1 MVMSVYKEKCH
12 FQSERGCKAL
22 TEMLCKIL
30 TEKLCRKGK
39 CSFYKT
45 TEDVKKDLIK
55 YPPCDYSAIF
65 AERHKND
72 K

>member
-1 MVMSVYKEKCH
+1 MDSSKCH
-12 FQSERGCKAL
+12 FHHPK
-22 TEMLCKIL
+22 LCKIL

-55 YPPCDYSAIF
+55 YPPCDYSALY
-65 AERHKND
+65 AQRHKND
-72 K
+72 KK

>member
-1 MVMSVYKEKCH
+1 MDSSKCH
-12 FQSERGCKAL
+12 FHHPK
-22 TEMLCKIL
+22 LCKIL

-55 YPPCDYSAIF
+55 YPPFNYA
-65 AERHKND
+65 AYYEKKHKND
-72 K
+72 NLKGKENG